1 MRLGTYRHNSRNPP
15 FKILYIT
22 HHEFNTSI
30 KIYVQLGEIILILN
44 RILYV

>member
-1 MRLGTYRHNSRNPP
+1 MRLGTYNSRSPL
-15 FKILYIT
+15 FKIWYVT
-22 HHEFNTSI
+22 HHEFNVSI